1 MERRVQTVCLLLIAA
16 IATGAALQ
24 ALQDV
29 MIPFALAMFL
39 SIALAPVVDGL
50 EGRTRLSRPISVGL
64 TMLLGILLMAVLGGV
79 VASSIKEYNVYF
91 TAGGD
96 VTGQTAGPAFDVW
109 LANKLPDALRDSA
122 LGVTAKLKGL
132 IPSLVGVLG
141 SALSQGITVLVFLM
155 FLLVEQGRSDSH
167 PSTESPGGGMGST
180 VRDRTRQYISVK
192 VATSAVTGLGVGLSL
207 WAVGAPAPM
216 LFGLLSFLLNFI
228 PTIGSVIAV
237 LLPLPLLLATDA
249 GLVTIVLALLI
260 PGAIQ
265 FAVGQI
271 WENKLLG
278 DAFDLRASVVLLA
291 LVFWGKI
298 WGIVGMLLATPITA
312 VLKTL
317 MEEWE
322 LTQPLA
328 RSMGQSAL
336 AGETAHPG
344 GPPAG
349 DAPPDETATTP

>member
-50 EGRTRLSRPISVGL
+50 EGKTRLSRPISVGL
-64 TMLLGILLMAVLGGV
+64 TMLLGILMMAVLGGV

-96 VTGQTAGPAFDVW
+96 VTGQAGAASFDSW
-109 LANKLPDALRDSA
+109 LADRLPEAVRDSA
-122 LGVTAKLKGL
+122 LGVSTKLKAL
-132 IPSLVGVLG
+132 IPSLVGALG

-155 FLLVEQGRSDSH
+155 FLLVEQGRSDG
-167 PSTESPGGGMGST
+167 TPGGGEGGMGST
-180 VRDRTRQYISVK
+180 VRNRTRKYISVK

-237 LLPLPLLLATDA
+237 LLPLPLLLATGA

-265 FAVGQI
+265 FVVGQI

-322 LTQPLA
+322 LTRPLA
-328 RSMGQSAL
+328 RAMGQ
-336 AGETAHPG
+336 GVPG
-344 GPPAG
+344 PVPAPADPSGSPLGPTPG
-349 DAPPDETATTP
+349 DAP

>member
-29 MIPFALAMFL
+29 MLPFALAMFL
-39 SIALAPVVDGL
+39 SIALAPIVDGL
-50 EGRTRLSRPISVGL
+50 ERKTRLPRPLAVGL

-96 VTGQTAGPAFDVW
+96 VTRQADAASLDGW
-109 LANKLPDALRDSA
+109 LAERLPEAVRDSA
-122 LGVTAKLKGL
+122 RGVSAKLKAL
-132 IPSLVGVLG
+132 IPSLVGALG
-141 SALSQGITVLVFLM
+141 TALSQGITVLVFLM
-155 FLLVEQGRSDSH
+155 FLLVEHGRSD
-167 PSTESPGGGMGST
+167 GADKAGGMGST
-180 VRDRTRQYISVK
+180 VRNRTRQYISVK

-228 PTIGSVIAV
+228 PTIGSVVAV
-237 LLPLPLLLATDA
+237 LLPLPLLLATGA
-249 GLVTIVLALLI
+249 APVTIVLALLI

-265 FAVGQI
+265 FVVGQI

-291 LVFWGKI
+291 LVFCGKI
-298 WGIVGMLLATPITA
+298 WGIVGMLLATPTTA

-322 LTQPLA
+322 LTRPLA
-328 RSMGQSAL
+328 RAMGQVTPGEATQEEAVPA
-336 AGETAHPG
+336 AGRSDSPS
-344 GPPAG
+344 GPTPG
-349 DAPPDETATTP
+349 DAP